1 MVLALVHEQSTPEG
15 TETEP
20 GAVPDRMGEP
30 LDDRPPG
37 DRISVGSGDEMVA
50 RIQLAARWAEA
61 FAPEDSDS
69 LEETLRRFYRAYSY
83 IDAVTHGVAPE
94 EESAPGR

>member
-1 MVLALVHEQSTPEG
+1 M
-15 TETEP
+15 ETEP
-20 GAVPDRMGEP
+20 GSPSDHSGD
-30 LDDRPPG
+30 LQDDRSPG

-69 LEETLRRFYRAYSY
+69 LEESLRRFYRAYSY
-83 IDAVTHGVAPE
+83 IDAVTHGVSPE
-94 EESAPGR
+94 EDPSTGR